1 MDDSLSGDFEWQP
14 VDTVEELAEHIDR
27 EEMLDGLRMADQV
40 KFWAI
45 YPGLY
50 KAVVDGTTVSYDG
63 EHFPGGSMC
72 DCDAVGV
79 ASIWCRHMAAVGLVV
94 LGRGRVPEGAEE
106 AILNYEKVYTDEEW
120 EEMKNEVFAALDEE
134 DANRTILTKFGGW
147 KKLWAIKRE

>member
-14 VDTVEELAEHIDR
+14 VKTVEELAEHIDR

-72 DCDAVGV
+72 DCGGAGV
-79 ASIWCRHMAAVGLVV
+79 VSLWCRHMAAVGLVV
-94 LGRGRVPEGAEE
+94 LGRGQVPEGAEE
-106 AILNYEKVYTDEEW
+106 AILNYEKVYTAEEW
-120 EEMKNEVFAALDEE
+120 EEMKEEVFAALDEE
-134 DANRTILTKFGGW
+134 DANRTVFTKFGGW
-147 KKLWAIKRE
+147 KKLWAIRRE